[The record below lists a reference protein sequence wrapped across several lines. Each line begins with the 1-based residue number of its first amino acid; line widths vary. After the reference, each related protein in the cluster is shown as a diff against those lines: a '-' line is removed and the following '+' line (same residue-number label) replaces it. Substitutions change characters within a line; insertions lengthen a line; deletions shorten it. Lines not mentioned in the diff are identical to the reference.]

1 MLCLCNSYFK
11 ALTKVWIVPQ
21 GTVLREEC
29 CFVHCCP
36 KERAKAGSGLS
47 PACRMDDR
55 RLWALAW
62 ESCCSLCHG
71 DLGYSMKSFGA
82 WNISGRWCR
91 SVFGIDPAA
100 WGVGGFFGQIHSFLW
115 DGRVARFSR
124 RCGSIY
130 LYVTPNSSVGIA
142 FVQPAVQRGIASG
155 LRDISWQCEQSLK
168 GPLCMLIMSWM
179 KLGLQRKCPNGDLVA
194 IQLRGKL
201 VCSGQG
207 EVGALSDK
215 LGKLLLKASLQID
228 VWFPFK
234 LGLTCVKELWAAFHC
249 RLGDLGLHYGFRADF

>member
-1 MLCLCNSYFK
+1 
-11 ALTKVWIVPQ
+11 
-21 GTVLREEC
+21 
-29 CFVHCCP
+29 
-36 KERAKAGSGLS
+36 
-47 PACRMDDR
+47 
-55 RLWALAW
+55 
-62 ESCCSLCHG
+62 
-71 DLGYSMKSFGA
+71 
-82 WNISGRWCR
+82 
-91 SVFGIDPAA
+91 
-100 WGVGGFFGQIHSFLW
+100 
-115 DGRVARFSR
+115 
-124 RCGSIY
+124 
-130 LYVTPNSSVGIA
+130 
-142 FVQPAVQRGIASG
+142 
-155 LRDISWQCEQSLK
+155 
-168 GPLCMLIMSWM
+168 MLIMSWV